1 MLRRVRGRS
10 RGAEN
15 RESWNESMTLYLVD
29 GIDWKHGILG
39 EKTVVAVYNEVWKWP
54 MKLKLDG
61 INLTEVLLLV
71 FSTTNCLRF
80 LCACLSVRY

>member
-1 MLRRVRGRS
+1 
-10 RGAEN
+10 
-15 RESWNESMTLYLVD
+15 MTLYLVD

-61 INLTEVLLLV
+61 VNEVYSILQV
-71 FSTTNCLRF
+71 AKSRNRMHTPQCTPSHPFPTF
-80 LCACLSVRY
+80 A